1 MGVPLIVIVLDV
13 QVALTPGGN
22 PLPPET
28 PAPEIPVA
36 PVVLWVMLV
45 SAVLIHKVGE
55 VEAAPAVLA
64 AVTIIVPV
72 AFTFPQP
79 PVNGML

>member
-1 MGVPLIVIVLDV
+1 MVIVLDV
-13 QVALTPGGN
+13 QAALTPGGN

-36 PVVLWVMLV
+36 PVVLWVIFVKAEPM
-45 SAVLIHKVGE
+45 HKVGV

-72 AFTFPQP
+72 AFTLPQP
-79 PVNGML
+79 PVNGIL